1 LPVRVR
7 AFIALPLLLA
17 SSTAPAAAAGDARV
31 AALQV
36 ALHQRGLYAGTIDG
50 LEGPAT
56 RRAVV
61 ALQRRAGLA
70 PDGVAGTHTVAA
82 LGGHATFGARPL
94 ALGASGLDV
103 AALQFALAWHGFPSG
118 WLDGDLGRHTDAAVR
133 RFQRWAGLAADG
145 RVGPATAAALTRP
158 LPVSP
163 LRLVTPLDAP
173 IGDRFGPRGARF
185 HTGIDLLAPEGT
197 GVAAAGPGRV
207 TWAGW
212 RDGGWGE
219 LVVIAHADG
228 VRSMYAH
235 LSRIE
240 VRLGQHVGA
249 GFEIGRVGETG
260 DATGPHVHFEVR
272 VRGAAV
278 DPLSAL
284 P

>member
-1 LPVRVR
+1 VRVR

-36 ALHQRGLYAGTIDG
+36 ALQQRGLYAGTIDG
-50 LEGPAT
+50 LDGPAT
-56 RRAVV
+56 RHAVL

-70 PDGVAGTHTVAA
+70 PDGVAGPHTLAA
-82 LGGHATFGARPL
+82 LGGHARFGARPL
-94 ALGASGLDV
+94 ALDASGLDV

-118 WLDGDLGRHTDAAVR
+118 WFDGDFGLHTDVAVR
-133 RFQRWAGLAADG
+133 RFQRWAGLASDG
-145 RVGPATAAALTRP
+145 RVGPATAAALTLP

-163 LRLVTPLDAP
+163 VRLALPLDAP
-173 IGDRFGPRGARF
+173 VGDRFGPRGARF
-185 HTGIDLLAPEGT
+185 HSGIDLIAPAGT
-197 GVAAAGPGRV
+197 GIAAAGPGRV

-219 LVVIAHADG
+219 LVVIAHSEG
-228 VRSMYAH
+228 VRTMYAH

-240 VRLGQHVGA
+240 VRVGERVGA

-260 DATGPHVHFEVR
+260 DATGPHLHFEVR

-278 DPLSAL
+278 DPATAL
-284 P
+284 R